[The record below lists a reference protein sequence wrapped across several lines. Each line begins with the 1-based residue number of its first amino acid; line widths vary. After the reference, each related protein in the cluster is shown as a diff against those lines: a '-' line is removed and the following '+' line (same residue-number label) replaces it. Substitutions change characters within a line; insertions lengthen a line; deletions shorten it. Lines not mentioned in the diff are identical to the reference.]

1 MKPIKIVTDST
12 VQLSKEEQ
20 DKYNITIVPLTA
32 MVENVVYYDNLTVT
46 KPEFLQKML
55 NSPELP
61 KTSQP
66 AVGKFTELF
75 NELGADGSE
84 VLSIHVAGYLS
95 GRYMSAV
102 QGASLSTAKVT
113 VIESGFLDRAMAFQ
127 VLAAAEMAKTGAAM
141 SEIVSTLEEVKSK
154 TTLYVGIVHLENL
167 IKGGRMSQTLG
178 RISNFLNMKLILSL
192 TPEEITL
199 YTKSRGM
206 KSLRGKVDAIIE
218 KMKSYPEIK
227 QIGISH
233 VGMSSFTEAT
243 IKELKEQFPDA
254 VFYVAYASPT
264 LMTHAG
270 NEAFAISYLTD

>member
-95 GRYMSAV
+95 GTYMSAV

-127 VLAAAEMAKTGAAM
+127 VLAAAEMAKTGAAINVRN
-141 SEIVSTLEEVKSK
+141 SI
-154 TTLYVGIVHLENL
+154 YF
-167 IKGGRMSQTLG
+167 R
-178 RISNFLNMKLILSL
+178 
-192 TPEEITL
+192 
-199 YTKSRGM
+199 
-206 KSLRGKVDAIIE
+206 RGK
-218 KMKSYPEIK
+218 IK
-227 QIGISH
+227 NYFICRNR
-233 VGMSSFTEAT
+233 SFR
-243 IKELKEQFPDA
+243 KLDQRWP
-254 VFYVAYASPT
+254 
-264 LMTHAG
+264 
-270 NEAFAISYLTD
+270 NESNTGTYF